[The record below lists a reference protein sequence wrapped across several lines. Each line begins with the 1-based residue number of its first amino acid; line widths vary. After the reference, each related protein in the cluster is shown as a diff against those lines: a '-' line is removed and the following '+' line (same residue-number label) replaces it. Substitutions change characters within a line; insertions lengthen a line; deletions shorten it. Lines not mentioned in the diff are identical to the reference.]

1 MLALLK
7 RFILFALLLAVWAL
21 LLWFGIGFDLS
32 GHGLAVLLAVHLL
45 PPALAY
51 GLGWY
56 AMVGRKRRQEREA
69 QERARLEREEQTR
82 QETQARQRH
91 RDELA
96 SRRVGA
102 DCLAVAFGGWLER
115 GGQGSVA
122 GGAEGVAVQAL
133 EGPLEVE
140 HEGFGAPTVTGA
152 MFLPYLT
159 DTLASLY
166 ALCPGAAAFPVLV
179 DGPADLAVDE
189 CCALVRQ
196 AWLAVPSH
204 DVEADAGA
212 SAAFRQTLRVA
223 ALPAGSSVA
232 DTVIHQFELEPE
244 LPGTVLLAFDSPWLR
259 HAGEDE
265 DEIPDELRERRR
277 WQGVPAQGVVAMA
290 VAMAVANP
298 GLADLLRKVDE
309 GLPKGGALDDSFT
322 AYWERGI
329 ELGPALVPLARLPG
343 NVRRQLAEA
352 LPLARLHR
360 SAGGDC
366 AEKPGR
372 ANVLGNA
379 MRMALERAMVNA
391 ALLPWPYPTPV
402 ATEPAEAEEGAPP
415 KQVPACDWL
424 VHNAGGVEC
433 SGPRLA
439 AVGLALHF
447 FDIDLNPIDEA
458 TNFPAKVGDLGRGLP
473 LALLAQAVNKAAETA
488 SPACW
493 VHFDGDSRFDAGFVV
508 PTPAI
513 NPILEEEAA

>member
-7 RFILFALLLAVWAL
+7 RFVLFALLLAVWAL

-32 GHGLAVLLAVHLL
+32 GHGLVVLLAVHLL

-56 AMVGRKRRQEREA
+56 ALVGRKRRQEREA
-69 QERARLEREEQTR
+69 QERARLEREEQSR
-82 QETQARQRH
+82 QEELARQRH

-96 SRRVGA
+96 SRRIGA

-122 GGAEGVAVQAL
+122 GGVEGVAVQAL
-133 EGPLEVE
+133 EEPPEVE
-140 HEGFGAPTVTGA
+140 NDGFGAPTITGA

-159 DTLASLY
+159 DTLASLF

-179 DGPADLAVDE
+179 GGPADLAVDE

-196 AWLAVPSH
+196 AWLAIPGN
-204 DVEADAGA
+204 EAAEGA
-212 SAAFRQTLRVA
+212 PLRQALRVT

-244 LPGTVLLAFDSPWLR
+244 LPGAVLLAFDSPWFR

-277 WQGVPAQGVVAMA
+277 WLGEPAQGVVAMA
-290 VAMAVANP
+290 VANP
-298 GLADLLRKVDE
+298 GLAALLRKVED

-329 ELGPALVPLARLPG
+329 ELGPPLVPLARLPTEA
-343 NVRRQLAEA
+343 RRGLAEA

-360 SAGGDC
+360 SVGGDC

-391 ALLPWPYPTPV
+391 ALLPWPYPAPTPV
-402 ATEPAEAEEGAPP
+402 ATEPAKAGEGAPP

-433 SGPRLA
+433 AGPRLA

-447 FDIDLNPIDEA
+447 FDIGLNPIDEA

-508 PTPAI
+508 PAPAI
-513 NPILEEEAA
+513 NANLEEEAA